1 MMKRNAFVL
10 LTILSFGVVVVFIP
24 ASARS
29 QPGSLATAAA
39 TVRVA
44 IEMADA
50 PTTCGPSPEPVDIS
64 KHYASVIGA
73 WPIWGTLAYGSG
85 GMKGMISMR
94 KERPQP
100 ARLPGWWAQKV
111 LWLVKTS
118 YKGEVR
124 LRGFNVTDQSPMYF
138 TLNNNAPTAVAV
150 LNPANPGAWSAG
162 SDQFA
167 NFPSLVWVSKAG
179 CYKIEA
185 EWNNGSWDQVLS
197 VGYLDE
203 AAR

>member
-1 MMKRNAFVL
+1 M
-10 LTILSFGVVVVFIP
+10 
-24 ASARS
+24 SARS
-29 QPGSLATAAA
+29 QSGIVATAAA

-44 IEMADA
+44 TEMRSA
-50 PTTCGPSPEPVDIS
+50 PTNCGPSPEPVKIS
-64 KHYASVIGA
+64 EHYGPVLGA

-85 GMKGMISMR
+85 PMKGVISMP
-94 KERPQP
+94 KEN
-100 ARLPGWWAQKV
+100 ARDAKLPGWWLQRV

-118 YKGEVR
+118 YTGEVR
-124 LRGFNVTDQSPMYF
+124 LRGYNVDDQSPMYF
-138 TLNNNAPTAVAV
+138 SFTVDNNRPTAVAV
-150 LNPANPGAWSAG
+150 LNPAKPGAWAAG

-167 NFPSLVWVSKAG
+167 NFPSWVWVSKAG

-185 EWNNGSWDQVLS
+185 EWNNGSWSQTLS